1 MTYTR
6 AYITAG
12 YSAAAAAAAA
22 AATAASLPSQACAGL
37 PMALFIFLCWQDA
50 LQT

>member
-6 AYITAG
+6 ADITAG

-22 AATAASLPSQACAGL
+22 AAASLPSQACAGL